1 MSVLLVVAEA
11 IQDNAGLMVVLL
23 VVVDVDVVLGVVVEV
38 ALIEEMDVEIVVVIM
53 GSDVVVMTPVE
64 VLDVIS
70 SLVVFGKVVKLSLV
84 VVSLSGALMITEG
97 VVAVL
102 GEDSP
107 QRAVKVS
114 SHVVFP
120 GQLLQGSPTLSNL
133 FYVLIIPQKTTLR
146 SKKRL

>member
-1 MSVLLVVAEA
+1 MCVV
-11 IQDNAGLMVVLL
+11 I
-23 VVVDVDVVLGVVVEV
+23 EV
-38 ALIEEMDVEIVVVIM
+38 ALIVEMYEVMVVVIM
-53 GSDVVVMTPVE
+53 VSWCHA
-64 VLDVIS
+64 S
-70 SLVVFGKVVKLSLV
+70 SLGVFGKVVRLALV
-84 VVSLSGALMITEG
+84 VVSLSGVLMITEG

-102 GEDSP
+102 EEDSA

-133 FYVLIIPQKTTLR
+133 LYALITQQKTTLR

>member
-1 MSVLLVVAEA
+1 
-11 IQDNAGLMVVLL
+11 MVV
-23 VVVDVDVVLGVVVEV
+23 DAVLGVVVEV
-38 ALIEEMDVEIVVVIM
+38 ALVVEIDVVIVVVIM
-53 GSDVVVMTPVE
+53 VIDVVVMTLVE
-64 VLDVIS
+64 VLDATS
-70 SLVVFGKVVKLSLV
+70 SREVFGKLVKLEIV
-84 VVSLSGALMITEG
+84 VVSLSGVLMITEG

-102 GEDSP
+102 EEDSA

-133 FYVLIIPQKTTLR
+133 LYALITQQKTTLR